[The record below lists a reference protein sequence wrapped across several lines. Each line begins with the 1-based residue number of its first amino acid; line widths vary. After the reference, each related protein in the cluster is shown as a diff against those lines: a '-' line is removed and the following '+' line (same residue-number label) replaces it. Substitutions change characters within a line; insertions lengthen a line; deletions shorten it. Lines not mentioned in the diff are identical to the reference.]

1 MDVDI
6 VTNAVAGGWDPR
18 RLAEGLGGSEECV
31 TLLAEALARRGLRVA
46 VYASLPG
53 DAPFTHRGVAW
64 RPRGAFDPAAPRHAL
79 IGFKEPG
86 LWLFPARAEVAV
98 HWSSD
103 AEPALKPA
111 LLGRVGHVVALSAAH
126 AERLAWVP
134 RERLRVISH
143 GIGAPF
149 WLPGPRDER
158 SALPRESGAAGLPW
172 REREPILLA
181 CSSPDRGLERLLLDW
196 PRLLKAHGELRLLVT
211 YGFQRIP
218 PSPWRAHMES
228 LLAQRGI
235 LYLGCLGEEALA
247 ERMRSARYWVHP
259 LNAPAAE
266 LFCLSAVKAQ
276 ALGALPVTQHVAD
289 SGLRDTVR
297 EYIPYSAFLGGSTAP
312 QPNPAA
318 RGDLPLSWDEV
329 VARWWLPLLEGNG
342 KSVLQDT
349 VLPQGAVSP
358 QEPVPRL
365 ATPLSQE
372 GAPGGDAGRMGGA
385 A

>member
-1 MDVDI
+1 MDVEL

-31 TLLAEALARRGLRVA
+31 TLLAEALARHGLRVA
-46 VYASLPG
+46 VYASLPDG
-53 DAPFTHRGVAW
+53 APFTHRGVAW
-64 RPRGAFDPAAPRHAL
+64 RPRGSFDPAAPRHAL

-86 LWLFPARAEVAV
+86 LWLFPARADVTV

-134 RERLRVISH
+134 RERLRIIPH

-149 WLPGPRDER
+149 LLPQER
-158 SALPRESGAAGLPW
+158 SVPVIPW
-172 REREPILLA
+172 REREPVLLA

-196 PRLLKAHGELRLLVT
+196 PRLLRAHGDMRLAVA
-211 YGFQRIP
+211 YGFGRIP
-218 PSPWRAHMES
+218 PSPWRAHMEG
-228 LLAQRGI
+228 LLAQPGI
-235 LYLGCLGEEALA
+235 AYLGCIGEEALA
-247 ERMRSARYWVHP
+247 DWMRRARYWVHP

-297 EYIPYSAFLGGSTAP
+297 KHIVYSAFLAGSTTP

-318 RGDLPLSWDEV
+318 RDDLPLSWDEV
-329 VARWWLPLLEGNG
+329 VTRWWLPLLEGRG
-342 KSVLQDT
+342 AST
-349 VLPQGAVSP
+349 AQGRVSP
-358 QEPVPRL
+358 AAGPLRPEREQAL
-365 ATPLSQE
+365 AARQ
-372 GAPGGDAGRMGGA
+372 MGGA

>member
-1 MDVDI
+1 MDVEI

-31 TLLAEALARRGLRVA
+31 TLLAEALARRGLSVA
-46 VYASLPG
+46 VYASLPEDG
-53 DAPFTHRGVAW
+53 PFTHRGVAW
-64 RPRGAFDPAAPRHAL
+64 RPRGSFDPAAPRHAL

-86 LWLFPARAEVAV
+86 LWLFPARADVSV

-126 AERLAWVP
+126 AERLDWVP
-134 RERLRVISH
+134 RERLRIIPH

-149 WLPGPRDER
+149 LPPEPRAEH
-158 SALPRESGAAGLPW
+158 SALPQGSGAQGRPW

-196 PRLLKAHGELRLLVT
+196 PRLLRAHGDLRLLVT

-218 PSPWRAHMES
+218 PSPWRAHVES

-235 LYLGCLGEEALA
+235 MYLGCLGEEALA
-247 ERMRSARYWVHP
+247 ERMRHARYWVHP

-266 LFCLSAVKAQ
+266 LFCLSER
-276 ALGALPVTQHVAD
+276 H
-289 SGLRDTVR
+289 
-297 EYIPYSAFLGGSTAP
+297 
-312 QPNPAA
+312 
-318 RGDLPLSWDEV
+318 
-329 VARWWLPLLEGNG
+329 
-342 KSVLQDT
+342 
-349 VLPQGAVSP
+349 
-358 QEPVPRL
+358 
-365 ATPLSQE
+365 
-372 GAPGGDAGRMGGA
+372 M
-385 A
+385 